1 MASITTRKNGSKF
14 ITFVDAAGERR
25 HISLGKVPK
34 RYAEALKVKV
44 EDLAS
49 AALHGHAPVDDT
61 VRWLA
66 SIDDRLYEKL
76 AAVELAPKRSCA
88 TIGAWLEQCLDE
100 REGDLKPE
108 SLRKLKQTKAKLL
121 AHFDADTP
129 L

>member
-1 MASITTRKNGSKF
+1 MASITTRKNGSRF
-14 ITFVDAAGERR
+14 ISFVNAAGEPR
-25 HISLGKVPK
+25 HITLGKVPK

-49 AALHGHAPVDDT
+49 AALHGHAPTDDT
-61 VRWLA
+61 TRWLA

-76 AAVELAPKRSCA
+76 AAVGLAPERTGA
-88 TIGAWLEQCLDE
+88 AIGTWLEQYLDE